1 MMHVEDIDHLGII
14 AGIVDQTGL
23 EALVNGCLGT
33 HVQQKVSPGQ
43 GIKAMILNG
52 LGFVSAP
59 LYLYEE
65 FFVGKATEHL
75 LGAGIEPAHL
85 NDDYLGRLLDKVWAY
100 GPSQLFSVVSMAAY
114 QTFGLNSRRYHLD
127 SSSLSVHGAYERT
140 NDEPGCI
147 EITHGYSKDHR
158 PDLKQFVV
166 ETICTND
173 GGIPLAFEV
182 ASGNQSDKAVF
193 AERLKTFAEHWSVDG
208 ILVADSALYSA
219 DNVARLGSLRW
230 ITRVP
235 LTLSAAQSVV
245 TEIAPEAF
253 TASERDGYRLARV
266 CTTYGGIRQ
275 AWVVVENQTRVE
287 TDCQQVDKQVAK
299 HLVKATKQ
307 LRRQQTIE
315 FNCAADARRQAE
327 TLATR
332 WPYHCLRQIDVV
344 EQHHYAQAGR
354 PKTGAIPTQVRY
366 RITAQI
372 VADDTAIQQAKRKAG
387 RFILASNVIADDA
400 LTDEMILTD
409 YKGQSVSEQGFG
421 ILKDPLFFTSSVFL
435 KTPERIAALATIMG
449 LSLMVYTLAQRQ
461 VRQALDQAKD
471 TLLNQRKRPT
481 QTPSLRWVFQRFQ
494 AIHLVWLDEQPQ
506 VSNLSPERLKILK
519 FLGAPCQKYYL
530 IR

>member
-1 MMHVEDIDHLGII
+1 MRVEDIDHLGII
-14 AGIVDQTGL
+14 AGIVDQIGL
-23 EALVNGCLGT
+23 EELVNQCLGT
-33 HVQQKVSPGQ
+33 HVQQNVSPGQ

-65 FFVGKATEHL
+65 FFVGKATKHL
-75 LGAGIEPAHL
+75 LGERIKPSHL
-85 NDDYLGRLLDKVWAY
+85 NDDYLGRLLDKVWTY
-100 GPSQLFSVVSMAAY
+100 GPSQLFSVIAMAAY
-114 QTFGLNSRRYHLD
+114 QGFGLDSRRYHLD
-127 SSSLSVHGAYERT
+127 SSSLSVHGAYE
-140 NDEPGCI
+140 NANEDPSCI
-147 EITHGYSKDHR
+147 EITQGYSKDHR

-173 GGIPLAFEV
+173 GGVPLAFDV

-193 AERLKTFAEHWSVDG
+193 ADRLKTFAEHWSVDG

-219 DNVARLGSLRW
+219 DNLATLESLRW

-235 LTLSAAQSVV
+235 LTLSAAQAVV
-245 TEIAPEAF
+245 TEISPQAF
-253 TASERDGYRLARV
+253 AASERDDYRLARV
-266 CTTYGGIRQ
+266 CTTYGGVPQ
-275 AWVVVENQTRVE
+275 GWVVVENQARVE

-299 HLVKATKQ
+299 QLVHATKQ

-332 WPYHCLRQIDVV
+332 WPYHRLSQLDVL
-344 EQHHYAQAGR
+344 EQHHYARSGR
-354 PKTGAIPTQVRY
+354 PKTGATPTRVTY

-372 VADDTAIQQAKRKAG
+372 VADDAAIHQAKRKAG
-387 RFILASNVIADDA
+387 RFILATNVIDDDT
-400 LTDEMILTD
+400 LTDEMILSD
-409 YKGQSVSEQGFG
+409 YKGQSASEQGFG
-421 ILKDPLFFTSSVFL
+421 MLKDPLFFTSSVFL

-461 VRQALDQAKD
+461 VRQALDHANE
-471 TLLNQRKRPT
+471 TLLDQRKRPT
-481 QTPSLRWVFQRFQ
+481 QTPSLRWIFQRFQ

-506 VSNLSPERLKILK
+506 VSNLSPERLKILR

-530 IR
+530 IC